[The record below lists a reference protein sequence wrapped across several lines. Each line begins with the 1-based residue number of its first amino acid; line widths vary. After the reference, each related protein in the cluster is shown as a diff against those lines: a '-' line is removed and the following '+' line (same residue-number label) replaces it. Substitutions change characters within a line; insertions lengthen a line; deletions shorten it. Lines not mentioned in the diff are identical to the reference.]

1 MVEVID
7 VGGEIGASAEVL
19 DKVFPRV
26 GGGEF
31 ARKVLD

>member
-1 MVEVID
+1 MFEVVD
-7 VGGEIGASAEVL
+7 VGGEIGASTEIL

-31 ARKVLD
+31 AREVLD